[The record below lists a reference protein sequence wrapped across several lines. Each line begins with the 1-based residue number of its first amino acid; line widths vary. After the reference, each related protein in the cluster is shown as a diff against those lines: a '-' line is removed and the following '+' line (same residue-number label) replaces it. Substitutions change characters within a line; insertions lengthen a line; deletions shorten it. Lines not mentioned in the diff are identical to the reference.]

1 MAKLILKVNY
11 YKPGRAKSM
20 GGYAKYIATRDNVEK
35 IEDRS
40 LTLKS
45 TESQDVLIEKLIKDF
60 PESIFS
66 EEYLSYQEAPN
77 RANASE
83 YITRTLEDNLPYIV
97 DSPTYA
103 DYIATRPRA
112 ERIGSHGLFTSGDE
126 PVVLSKVSQELNEHQ
141 GNVWTF
147 IASLK
152 REDAERLGYDNASRW
167 KDMIGSHVAQM
178 ASAMKIPIENLKWY
192 GAFHNEGH
200 HPHVHIMV
208 YSKNPKDGFITNYGI
223 EKIRSEFVRDI
234 FAQDLTSL
242 YEDQTELRQ
251 RLKKAAN
258 ELIHDILT
266 KADERTIENESI
278 EQKILLLSEKL
289 KKVKGKKVYGYMS
302 KDIKD
307 LVDSIVDELAKDDT
321 ISELYDLWYD
331 LKYEI
336 LGMYS
341 GKRPLKIPLSENKEF
356 RSIKNSIIKEA
367 SSPNYDPNV
376 KVHSYPKGNRVSAT
390 AVTRLFKNLCNIFRD
405 RIDDENRRTIYTPAV
420 DKRIRR
426 EDEAK
431 RNAELIYD

>member
-20 GGYAKYIATRDNVEK
+20 GGYAKYIATRENVEK

-45 TESQDVLIEKLIKDF
+45 TESQDELIEKLVKDF

-141 GNVWTF
+141 GNVWVF

-167 KDMIGSHVAQM
+167 KDLIGSHVAQM
-178 ASAMKIPIENLKWY
+178 ATTMKIPLENFKWY

-223 EKIRSEFVRDI
+223 EKMRSEFVRDI

-289 KKVKGKKVYGYMS
+289 KNTKGKKVYGYLS

-307 LVDSIVDELAKDDT
+307 LVDSIVDDLAKDDT

-331 LKYEI
+331 LKYKI

-376 KVHSYPKGNRVSAT
+376 KFHSYPKGNRVSAT
-390 AVTRLFKNLCNIFRD
+390 AVTRPVSYTHLTLP
-405 RIDDENRRTIYTPAV
+405 TIRLV
-420 DKRIRR
+420 
-426 EDEAK
+426 
-431 RNAELIYD
+431 

>member
-20 GGYAKYIATRDNVEK
+20 GGYAKYIATRENVAK

-45 TESQDVLIEKLIKDF
+45 SESQDALIEKLVKDF
-60 PESIFS
+60 PESLFS
-66 EEYLSYQEAPN
+66 EEYLAYQEAPT

-141 GNVWTF
+141 GNVWVF

-178 ASAMKIPIENLKWY
+178 ASTMKIPLENFQWY

-223 EKIRSEFVRDI
+223 EKIRSEFMRDI

-251 RLKKAAN
+251 RLKKEAN
-258 ELIHDILT
+258 EMIHDILT

-278 EQKILLLSEKL
+278 EQKIQLLSEKL
-289 KKVKGKKVYGYMS
+289 KHVKGKKVYGYMS

-321 ISELYDLWYD
+321 ISELYNLWYD

-341 GKRPLKIPLSENKEF
+341 GKRPPKIPLSENKEF

-405 RIDDENRRTIYTPAV
+405 KFDDENRRTIYTPAV

>member
-1 MAKLILKVNY
+1 M
-11 YKPGRAKSM
+11 
-20 GGYAKYIATRDNVEK
+20 
-35 IEDRS
+35 
-40 LTLKS
+40 
-45 TESQDVLIEKLIKDF
+45 
-60 PESIFS
+60 
-66 EEYLSYQEAPN
+66 
-77 RANASE
+77 
-83 YITRTLEDNLPYIV
+83 
-97 DSPTYA
+97 
-103 DYIATRPRA
+103 
-112 ERIGSHGLFTSGDE
+112 
-126 PVVLSKVSQELNEHQ
+126 VLSKVSQELNEHQ

-208 YSKNPKDGFITNYGI
+208 YSKNPKEGYINNYGI

-258 ELIHDILT
+258 ELIHEILT
-266 KADERTIENESI
+266 KAEGRTIENDSI

-289 KKVKGKKVYGYMS
+289 KKTKGKKVYGYLS

-307 LVDSIVDELAKDDT
+307 LVDSIVDDLAKDDT

-341 GKRPLKIPLSENKEF
+341 GKHPPKIPLSENKEF

-405 RIDDENRRTIYTPAV
+405 KFDDENRRTIYTPAV

>member
-20 GGYAKYIATRDNVEK
+20 GGYAKYIATRENVEK

-45 TESQDVLIEKLIKDF
+45 TESHDELIEKLVKDF

-147 IASLK
+147 IASVK

-167 KDMIGSHVAQM
+167 KDLIGSHVALM
-178 ASAMKIPIENLKWY
+178 ASSTKIAP
-192 GAFHNEGH
+192 
-200 HPHVHIMV
+200 
-208 YSKNPKDGFITNYGI
+208 
-223 EKIRSEFVRDI
+223 
-234 FAQDLTSL
+234 
-242 YEDQTELRQ
+242 
-251 RLKKAAN
+251 
-258 ELIHDILT
+258 
-266 KADERTIENESI
+266 
-278 EQKILLLSEKL
+278 
-289 KKVKGKKVYGYMS
+289 
-302 KDIKD
+302 
-307 LVDSIVDELAKDDT
+307 
-321 ISELYDLWYD
+321 
-331 LKYEI
+331 EI
-336 LGMYS
+336 
-341 GKRPLKIPLSENKEF
+341 
-356 RSIKNSIIKEA
+356 
-367 SSPNYDPNV
+367 
-376 KVHSYPKGNRVSAT
+376 
-390 AVTRLFKNLCNIFRD
+390 
-405 RIDDENRRTIYTPAV
+405 
-420 DKRIRR
+420 
-426 EDEAK
+426 
-431 RNAELIYD
+431 

>member
-20 GGYAKYIATRDNVEK
+20 GGYAKYIATRENVAK

-45 TESQDVLIEKLIKDF
+45 SESQDALIEKLVKDF
-60 PESIFS
+60 PESLFS
-66 EEYLSYQEAPN
+66 EEYLAYQEAPT

-141 GNVWTF
+141 GNVWVF

-178 ASAMKIPIENLKWY
+178 ASTMKIPLENFQWY

-223 EKIRSEFVRDI
+223 EKIRSEFMRDI

-251 RLKKAAN
+251 RLKKEAN
-258 ELIHDILT
+258 EMIHDILT

-278 EQKILLLSEKL
+278 EQKIQLLSEKL
-289 KKVKGKKVYGYMS
+289 KHVKGKKVHGYMS

-321 ISELYDLWYD
+321 ISELYNLWYD

-341 GKRPLKIPLSENKEF
+341 GKRPPKIPLSENKEF

-405 RIDDENRRTIYTPAV
+405 KFDDENRRTIYTPAV